1 MRISDWSSD
10 VCSSDLTTG
19 RPAYSQFDVA
29 MTGDGRFVIT
39 WIDRIN
45 ILGISAL
52 KQQTLDAQRYASDGS
67 PIGSVITV
75 YQTDLFAVR
84 TPTVADDGA
93 GNFVVA
99 WFIGPGSIWARRYD
113 AAGRAQ
119 GVSFRVSPANP
130 QIRSEEHTSELP
142 SLMRLSYAVFR

>member
-52 KQQTLDAQRYASDGS
+52 KQQTLDAQSYASDGS

-84 TPTVADDGA
+84 TPTVAVDGA

-99 WFIGPGSIWARRYD
+99 W
-113 AAGRAQ
+113 
-119 GVSFRVSPANP
+119 
-130 QIRSEEHTSELP
+130 RSEEHTSELQQ
-142 SLMRLSYAVFR
+142 LMRISYDVFRFI

>member
-84 TPTVADDGA
+84 TPTVAVDGA
-93 GNFVVA
+93 GNLDRKSTRLN
-99 WFIGPGSIWARRYD
+99 SITNAHLVCRLLLETKNKT
-113 AAGRAQ
+113 Q
-119 GVSFRVSPANP
+119 KNN
-130 QIRSEEHTSELP
+130 EE
-142 SLMRLSYAVFR
+142 YKN

>member
-75 YQTDLFAVR
+75 YQTDLVAVR
-84 TPTVADDGA
+84 TPTVAVDGA

-99 WFIGPGSIWARRYD
+99 
-113 AAGRAQ
+113 
-119 GVSFRVSPANP
+119 
-130 QIRSEEHTSELP
+130 RSEERRVGKECVSTCRSRW
-142 SLMRLSYAVFR
+142 SRYT